1 MVTSLVGPPEPVSH
15 PAVVVIVAGPP
26 SVPNIGKYQ
35 ELGIMLHDSGVP
47 VTSFGTSWQSR
58 QLLDVGSAVL
68 DARFECQHRNN
79 ISLDQYSYFTL
90 KPLASIE
97 SPLHLV
103 GGTLAGASH

>member
-35 ELGIMLHDSGVP
+35 ELGIMLHNSGVP

-58 QLLDVGSAVL
+58 QLLD
-68 DARFECQHRNN
+68 ARFECQHRNN
-79 ISLDQYSYFTL
+79 ISLDKYSYFTL

-97 SPLHLV
+97 SPLHLA